1 MLIKD
6 LLDLDLINLE
16 AEEDEAAGDAETD
29 DDADDADD
37 ADDDADDAE
46 AEEDEAAGDDVVAL

>member
-16 AEEDEAAGDAETD
+16 AEEDEAAGDA
-29 DDADDADD
+29 DD

-46 AEEDEAAGDDVVAL
+46 AEEDDDVVAL